1 VNGAG
6 ERPPGDGFE
15 IALGAIGGTV
25 IGVGFVTWLG
35 ARLAVTL
42 TGGQINAGLDTWL
55 TTTVRLA
62 RGQTPT
68 DAWGP
73 AATRLPATWLYW
85 TCTAIAFTTVAA
97 LVACGW
103 WVWRRVGG
111 DSDRKRRRFGQDTD
125 ARQATPRDVT
135 PLVVDS
141 IVPPEG
147 RMLLGRMADTKLL
160 LATEDRNLHKLRGK
174 AARRQGNRGSVALIG
189 PTGSG
194 KSALAASAI
203 ATWNGP
209 VVAVSVK
216 RDLYDT
222 TAGARAD
229 KGQIAMFDPGG
240 ATGLPTARWSP
251 LEAVTSSSGA
261 LRTGRAL
268 AQAIPRGGV
277 TNADYWAKH
286 GEKLLAAFMAVAGLA
301 RLIRNPD
308 GSPVRTVSMEQ
319 VASWVTTMA
328 IATDPAINDLL
339 RRGLQKDASLEVKLM
354 ARYASTTFTGIAK
367 EDHKIRSSIYS
378 TASLALDPWLEP
390 SVAHSATASDRPFYW
405 SNHHWEKAPQ
415 FINLDWLVNT
425 PDGRSNTLYLAA
437 SQPEFERL
445 SPVLGG
451 LLADLKDS
459 IHAGDIAGKRLK
471 RPLLFVIDE
480 AGQLELGWLP
490 AEVSTIAALG
500 AFFVTCWQSLS
511 QMQHRYTSLADAVL
525 SGHRTKCFFA
535 GVDDLATTRYLST
548 LLGSEHVTRRGWSH
562 DIPSAFGQNRNGG
575 RRSVSVSQQREEFAP
590 ANALRQMY
598 PGEAVLLHGT
608 LPPIHLDAVRWW
620 KEPHLASLVPLTADG
635 EPQAPAGLIT
645 CPLTDLPPVDGDDPV
660 DTATLESALAQ
671 LPEPLALPAAPNTVP
686 AKTAKT
692 KPDDA
697 QMELFGS
704 GGVAVADPP
713 AKRPIT
719 ARPNVE
725 RYSGRCAICQQPLGP
740 GEGQRDL
747 RNGETIVRCAPS
759 CTERKRHRQQGQLR

>member
-1 VNGAG
+1 
-6 ERPPGDGFE
+6 
-15 IALGAIGGTV
+15 
-25 IGVGFVTWLG
+25 VTGSRSPSSPSG
-35 ARLAVTL
+35 ARIAVAL
-42 TGGQINAGLDTWL
+42 TGGHINAGLDVWL
-55 TTTVRLA
+55 RTTASLA
-62 RGQTPT
+62 RGQTPAE
-68 DAWGP
+68 AWGP
-73 AATRLPATWLYW
+73 AATGLPATWLYW
-85 TCTAIAFTTVAA
+85 ICTAIAFVTVAA
-97 LVACGW
+97 LVAAGW
-103 WVWRRVGG
+103 WVWRRIGG

-125 ARQATPRDVT
+125 ARQATPRDVA

-147 RMLLGRMADTKLL
+147 RMLLGRMAGTKLL
-160 LATEDRNLHKLRGK
+160 LATEDRNRHQLRGK

-194 KSALAASAI
+194 KTALAASAI
-203 ATWNGP
+203 ATWDGP

-251 LEAVTSSSGA
+251 LEAVISSSGA

-308 GSPVRTVSMEQ
+308 GTPLRTVSMEQ

-339 RRGLQKDASLEVKLM
+339 RRGLQADASLEVKLM

-378 TASLALDPWLEP
+378 TAALALDPWLEP

-405 SNHHWEKAPQ
+405 SEHHWHKAPQ

-425 PDGRSNTLYLAA
+425 PDGRANTLYLAA

-459 IHAGDIAGKRLK
+459 IHAGDIAGSRLK

-562 DIPSAFGQNRNGG
+562 DVPSAFGANRNGG

-620 KEPHLASLVPLTADG
+620 KEPHLATLVPLTEQG
-635 EPQAPAGLIT
+635 EPQPPDGLIT
-645 CPLTDLPPVDGDDPV
+645 CPLTDLPAIDGDDPV
-660 DTATLESALAQ
+660 DTATLDSALAQ
-671 LPEPLALPAAPNTVP
+671 LPEPNPQPAQTSAAP
-686 AKTAKT
+686 AKVANAR
-692 KPDDA
+692 PENA
-697 QMELFGS
+697 QMNLFGGG

-725 RYSGRCAICQQPLGP
+725 RYSGRCAICHQPLGP
-740 GEGQRDL
+740 GEGQRDQ
-747 RNGETIVRCAPS
+747 RAGEPIVRCAPS
-759 CTERKRHRQQGQLR
+759 CTERKRLRQQGHPR